1 MSSLLRY
8 CRAVSLRALLVSSLL
23 ALAWLVWGADSAH
36 ASTTP
41 SNAAVPETAVDLSF
55 SDAPSLQAVQ
65 VLPAGQDPAGSVEP
79 VVSTITEAAA
89 PVVATATKA
98 AAPVVATATKAA
110 TPVISTATKAATPVI
125 STATKAATPVI
136 STGTKAATPVVAT
149 VDQTVAAVDG
159 AVASATKRLPL
170 PAVKLPQLSNSG
182 PVATVTKTLPAVE
195 SPVPASSAPNTGRPV
210 ATSPSVAV
218 PPSRAAAVTPSA
230 EASGLAPS
238 SALSGT
244 ASPAPVAS
252 NLATIQ
258 NINSPVKTLAHLRM
272 TASPRPFA
280 SAVQAPARGLWI
292 EQPAA
297 ERFNIAATHGESGSS
312 GSDSSGSH
320 TAADIAASWNGLPP
334 AGGILAVGASVTP
347 PSGPAADP
355 GSSPD

>member
-125 STATKAATPVI
+125 STA
-136 STGTKAATPVVAT
+136 TKAATPVVAT

-297 ERFNIAATHGESGSS
+297 ERFNIAATHGESGSF

>member
-110 TPVISTATKAATPVI
+110 TPVISTA
-125 STATKAATPVI
+125 
-136 STGTKAATPVVAT
+136 TKAATPVVAT

>member
-79 VVSTITEAAA
+79 VVSTITE
-89 PVVATATKA
+89 A

>member
-125 STATKAATPVI
+125 STA
-136 STGTKAATPVVAT
+136 TKAATPVVAT